1 MIVNAAS
8 RFGCRHRFVVT
19 DEDGA
24 MLFVCEC
31 CGHRTDQLPV
41 HLTTAKGQ
49 IVQFPSAFI
58 SAPSRVP
65 AVARAARRS
74 RSTQHRG

>member
-8 RFGCRHRFVVT
+8 RFGCRHRYVVT

-41 HLTTAKGQ
+41 HLTTARGQ
-49 IVQFPSAFI
+49 IVQFPSAFV
-58 SAPSRVP
+58 SAPPAVP
-65 AVARAARRS
+65 AVAPAARTS